1 MFGSWMN
8 WVELPGSLGSWLR
21 RKTFSL
27 PPLWLLP
34 RCWLELASL
43 RVGWPGSRSCPG
55 SVLTTFYTLPRSDPN
70 DYFVFHKCAKW
81 WHYQNG
87 RQWSWSNP
95 NEGEQVSKE
104 QTRCC
109 WCGGEPKTPA
119 QEVNQGGF
127 LRNICCHKGQVYW
140 LKIKDLLVKN
150 KGKIIIYAVTR
161 VKFIG

>member
-1 MFGSWMN
+1 MLFGYFQHQN
-8 WVELPGSLGSWLR
+8 HQ
-21 RKTFSL
+21 KYQNYY
-27 PPLWLLP
+27 P

-109 WCGGEPKTPA
+109 WCGREPKTPA

-127 LRNICCHKGQVYW
+127 MTIGNHNWTG
-140 LKIKDLLVKN
+140 
-150 KGKIIIYAVTR
+150 R
-161 VKFIG
+161 VHLPITSEPYLYEDQDEHYPPRPRPRLDPGLGLGGV